1 LLFLGEAVRICVRLI
16 RETESKE
23 AWAFLAIL
31 VPLLISLTVENFLA
45 ESASPG
51 GVGYALVLTSMLA
64 RASLQPKPQP
74 APAFDLFPKHS
85 IATGAWRPL

>member
-1 LLFLGEAVRICVRLI
+1 
-16 RETESKE
+16 
-23 AWAFLAIL
+23 
-31 VPLLISLTVENFLA
+31 LA

-64 RASLQPKPQP
+64 RSGLQPKPQP